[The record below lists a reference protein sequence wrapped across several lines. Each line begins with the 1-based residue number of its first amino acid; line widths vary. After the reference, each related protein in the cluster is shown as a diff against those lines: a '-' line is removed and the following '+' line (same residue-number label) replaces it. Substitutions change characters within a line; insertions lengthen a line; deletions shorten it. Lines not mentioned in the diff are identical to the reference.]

1 MRKRG
6 TGSAFGS
13 RSLDLEPASGN
24 ADEDRRAPSA
34 DALRV

>member
-13 RSLDLEPASGN
+13 RSLDLEPGN